1 MNYDI
6 NIDREIMDIKQLF
19 SNFTKFQSTV
29 DFNSVVKKK
38 NLYSWVIYGSYDN
51 KVKLEFSFC
60 KEGIKSTVEKR
71 FNTIMEAVEYFYNFL
86 KTI

>member
-19 SNFTKFQSTV
+19 SNFTKFQSIV

-38 NLYSWVIYGSYDN
+38 NLYS
-51 KVKLEFSFC
+51 
-60 KEGIKSTVEKR
+60 
-71 FNTIMEAVEYFYNFL
+71 
-86 KTI
+86 